1 MITGAR
7 TAGSFGSGNFV
18 ANGGTLRL
26 DSVLNDGA
34 PSHSDVLV
42 VDRTSIGA
50 AGPTQIVVRN
60 AGGGGGLTSGN
71 GILVVDTPTGG
82 STQPGTFSLAGP
94 VIAGPYEYSLFR
106 SGIDGSNPQAWYL
119 RSTLP
124 APPEGRHRRVQ
135 PRPARHPRHRR
146 RRDRR
151 SPTSARRSRCLRPC
165 RPWRPSTERASSTP
179 CMSASARRS
188 NCAAAADLSSGL
200 RQRRLGPHPCAIT
213 ASATATAFS
222 AAGRPSTTTSLPSRR
237 VSTSIVSEHED
248 GSRDHGGVYF
258 AIGHGDGDVEHSL
271 PNLRV
276 RGGSNEFDGYTI
288 GGYWTHFGPSGW
300 YLDGVL
306 QGTWYD
312 FTTKPRRF
320 LETDTEGFGLAAS
333 LETGYP
339 FHLGSGV
346 VLEPQAQ
353 LIYQTLN
360 ISHAQDIA
368 SVIRFRDDDF
378 LTGRIGARLA
388 KTWALDENVPQPRL
402 ITGWLRANLWHEFLG
417 DSKTEFSSQIGFV
430 PFRADL
436 GGTWGGTRCR
446 RQRPDHPLRL
456 TLRQRQLPDVLRR
469 RSPCL

>member
-1 MITGAR
+1 MA
-7 TAGSFGSGNFV
+7 ALY
-18 ANGGTLRL
+18 GTRIIDTLHERVGEEEQLR
-26 DSVLNDGA
+26 
-34 PSHSDVLV
+34 
-42 VDRTSIGA
+42 
-50 AGPTQIVVRN
+50 
-60 AGGGGGLTSGN
+60 
-71 GILVVDTPTGG
+71 
-82 STQPGTFSLAGP
+82 
-94 VIAGPYEYSLFR
+94 
-106 SGIDGSNPQAWYL
+106 
-119 RSTLP
+119 
-124 APPEGRHRRVQ
+124 GR
-135 PRPARHPRHRR
+135 
-146 RRDRR
+146 
-151 SPTSARRSRCLRPC
+151 
-165 RPWRPSTERASSTP
+165 
-179 CMSASARRS
+179 
-188 NCAAAADLSSGL
+188 ADLSQGYANGVWGRILGHHGERDGDGILGSG
-200 RQRRLGPHPCAIT
+200 P
-213 ASATATAFS
+213 SFDYDFFAFQ
-222 AAGRPSTTTSLPSRR
+222 AGLDVYR
-237 VSTSIVSEHED
+237 SEHED

-312 FTTKPRRF
+312 FTAKPRRF

-339 FHLGSGV
+339 FHLGSGI

-436 GGTWGGTRCR
+436 GGTWAELGAGVSAQITRSASLYANANYQTSFDGDR
-446 RQRPDHPLRL
+446 HAYEGKVGVR
-456 TLRQRQLPDVLRR
+456 VNW
-469 RSPCL
+469 